1 MPSIDPIQR
10 LIHAFSKLP
19 SVGEKTASRF
29 TFYLLNRSPE
39 IAEEIA
45 NALSTLHSEVKFC
58 SECAHLSAQDP
69 CRFCSSKKR
78 NSQLICVVE
87 DVSALM
93 AIEKTGEYRGLY
105 HVLHGVISPFEG
117 IGPDDL
123 KIAEL
128 IRRLQRIASHQF
140 LNEVEVIIATNP
152 SVDGE
157 ATSLYLSELLKP
169 LGVNISRIASGIPM
183 GSNLQYADQLSLAQA
198 LMSRRKL

>member
-1 MPSIDPIQR
+1 MQHVDPIQR
-10 LIHAFSKLP
+10 LILAFSRLP
-19 SVGEKTASRF
+19 SVGEKTAARF
-29 TFYLLNRSPE
+29 TFYLLNRDQE
-39 IAEEIA
+39 VTEELSS
-45 NALSTLHSEVKFC
+45 ALKALHTAVQFC
-58 SECAHLSAQDP
+58 SICAHLSAQDP
-69 CRFCSSKKR
+69 CRYCNSDKR
-78 NSQLICVVE
+78 DHTQICVVE

-93 AIEKTGEYRGLY
+93 AIEKTGEYRGRY

-128 IRRLQRIASHQF
+128 IRRLQVLTQTTD
-140 LNEVEVIIATNP
+140 LGEVEIIIATNP

-169 LGVNISRIASGIPM
+169 LGVSVSRIASGVPM

-198 LMSRRKL
+198 LMSRRKI